1 MFHFLTS
8 KIDLHEKIDDLSAA
22 YFFCKN
28 WDIIYRF
35 SNTVHYVMSI
45 SIIAQVFPVV
55 GNVASFTTW
64 VTTAGNLMGEHQILK
79 SCLCKVQLLLLYL
92 DYNKS
97 HKRFRKPGAAVSLDI
112 R

>member
-1 MFHFLTS
+1 
-8 KIDLHEKIDDLSAA
+8 
-22 YFFCKN
+22 
-28 WDIIYRF
+28 
-35 SNTVHYVMSI
+35 MSI

-79 SCLCKVQLLLLYL
+79 SSCLCKVQLLLLYH

-97 HKRFRKPGAAVSLDI
+97 HKRFRKPGAAV
-112 R
+112 RYQVE